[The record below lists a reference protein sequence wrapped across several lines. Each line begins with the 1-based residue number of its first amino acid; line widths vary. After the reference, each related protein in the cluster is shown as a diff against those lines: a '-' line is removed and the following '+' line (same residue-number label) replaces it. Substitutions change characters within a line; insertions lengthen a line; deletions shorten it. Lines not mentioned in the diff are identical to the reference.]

1 MKSRAKNVV
10 WITAD
15 EMRGDSWGGAGNA
28 DVPTPRLDALAER
41 GSVLENHFTPY
52 PKCVPARCAMHT
64 GRYCHTDGLRTVM
77 PDNHLPEGAPTLA
90 ECLRGHGYETAVLGL
105 NHVWEAGRFYGTG
118 ERTNQKSAGAV
129 DYTSFTEGRMAELAE
144 QAHDRGTGVARTG
157 PHFEA
162 LEAVDYKG
170 LVTGVESN
178 FHDDNW
184 ADQACAYLSELRDPQ
199 KPFFLQLNFNKPHPA
214 YAVHEPFYS
223 MIDPARI
230 RPFPYE
236 LPENAPLPLRA
247 QRRWRLG
254 DEVPEAALREIQAV
268 YYGMVAY
275 IDSLVGQVLD
285 CLEAQGLV
293 EDTLILFTSDHGDY
307 AGQYG
312 INEKWDSSLQD
323 CLLHVPFIM
332 AGPGVPA
339 GRRVAGLSEHV
350 DLPATMLDYLGLE
363 RPEGWNWHGRSL
375 LPMLDGAAGK
385 EAVFA
390 EGGHEAPMRA
400 RLNTPAWSERDGRRI
415 KTTGGKQLTYREC
428 PDSMARAKMVRTEK
442 WKLVVRE
449 TGGDELYDLTS
460 DPRELRNRIDDG
472 RYADVV
478 RQLQRKLLAWC
489 LRTDPDQPRVE
500 QVGA

>member
-1 MKSRAKNVV
+1 VLL
-10 WITAD
+10 ITAD

-28 DVPTPRLDALAER
+28 DVPTPHLDCLAGR
-41 GSVLENHFTPY
+41 GTVFESHFTPF

-77 PDNHLPEGAPTLA
+77 PENHLPEGVPTLA
-90 ECLRGHGYETAVLGL
+90 ECLRRHGYETAVLGL
-105 NHVWEAGRFYGTG
+105 NHVWEAGWFYGRG
-118 ERTNQKSAGAV
+118 SEQNRKGAGAV
-129 DYTSFTEGRMAELAE
+129 DYTSFTEGRMADLAKVPR
-144 QAHDRGTGVARTG
+144 DRGAGTPRTG
-157 PHFEA
+157 EAVEA
-162 LEAVDYKG
+162 LLRAIDFKG
-170 LVTGVESN
+170 LRAGVEQGLL
-178 FHDDNW
+178 DDNR
-184 ADQACAYLSELRDPQ
+184 ADQACAYLSELRDPE
-199 KPFFLQLNFNKPHPA
+199 KPFFLQLNFTKPHPA
-214 YAVHEPFYS
+214 YAVHEPYYS
-223 MIDPARI
+223 MIDPAAI
-230 RPFPYE
+230 RPFPHQ
-236 LPENAPLPLRA
+236 LPEGAPLPLRA
-247 QRRWRLG
+247 QRQWRLG
-254 DEVPEAALREIQAV
+254 EAVPEAALREIQAV
-268 YYGMVAY
+268 YYGMIAY
-275 IDSLVGQVLD
+275 IDGLVGQVLD
-285 CLEAQGLV
+285 CVEAQGLA

-332 AGPGVPA
+332 AGPGISA

-350 DLPATMLDYLGLE
+350 DLPATLLDYLDLE
-363 RPEGWNWHGRSL
+363 RSEGWNWHGRSL

-415 KTTGGKQLTYREC
+415 KATGGKQLTYQEC

-449 TGGDELYDLTS
+449 TGGDELYQLTE
-460 DPRELRNRIDDG
+460 DPYEMKNLIDD
-472 RYADVV
+472 RRHAKVV
-478 RQLQRKLLAWC
+478 QQLQRKLLAWC